1 MIFPL
6 GLPQQVGEPSRQL
19 HVSKLVGMSSALIL
33 RPLKYENQQETWISA
48 LFWCFLIMNNKG
60 CRVRSALV
68 SIPLI
73 VRVKWVCK
81 CQGENTPPIHQLRR
95 MEPVHMDIL
104 PVCKTCS
111 RLAAGILLVL
121 NECLIS
127 IKWMMM
133 MMGQTVS
140 MAGGTASE
148 KPRGKKEL
156 TRFRSVR
163 VYSSPCPLGFC
174 KRIKP

>member
-1 MIFPL
+1 
-6 GLPQQVGEPSRQL
+6 
-19 HVSKLVGMSSALIL
+19 
-33 RPLKYENQQETWISA
+33 
-48 LFWCFLIMNNKG
+48 
-60 CRVRSALV
+60 
-68 SIPLI
+68 
-73 VRVKWVCK
+73 
-81 CQGENTPPIHQLRR
+81 